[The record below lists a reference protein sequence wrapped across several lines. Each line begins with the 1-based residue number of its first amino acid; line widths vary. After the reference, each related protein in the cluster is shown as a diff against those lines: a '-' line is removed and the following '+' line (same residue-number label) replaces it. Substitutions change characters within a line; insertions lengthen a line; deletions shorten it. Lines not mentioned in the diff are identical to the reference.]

1 MNLRPLLNGI
11 FFQFTEEATP
21 STFVNTTKSGIMI
34 AQGKGD
40 QSNVPRWG
48 KVTDIGPDVFDV
60 AVDDFVLVEAG
71 KWTVG
76 FERARVRQWKTDQDH
91 VLIVADEPG
100 SAY

>member
-60 AVDDFVLVEAG
+60 AVGDYVLVDAG
-71 KWTVG
+71 KWTVN
-76 FERARVRQWKTDQDH
+76 FEVDGARTWKTDESH
-91 VLIVADEPG
+91 VLIISDSPG
-100 SAY
+100 TTY